1 MATLYGDA
9 SQNNTLPATGTQMT
23 GALYAFTATGG
34 FEMER
39 QFADITRAEDASFIE
54 YDMTDTVQIL
64 YDVRKFNELIGILK
78 DKDNETVLSATD
90 DNRTFTTNEG
100 NEIQAPF
107 ALTGVRDSI
116 TISASDFATQLIAQ
130 DTLTGNPV
138 VSIGIYDG
146 MYTQFETYV
155 RTYFGYF
162 GGFASLFNNSSN
174 FDISTNFDVSGMY
187 DLLTTNGQQEASG
200 AVISDLSGSIQ
211 ITNITELLRYAV
223 DTNLFNNRDPS
234 GELYNDSDASFGAA
248 TGNFGIRDG
257 FIADDLIFIR
267 AGTQITL
274 KLDIAQEAYLP
285 INNLNSG
292 ATNPNYLGN
301 LGTTQTENF
310 IQSTQSSD
318 LAGDFTL
325 STTASLNNITRVLKA
340 PLLLRLANLSGIGGL
355 AFGSE

>member
-9 SQNNTLPATGTQMT
+9 SRNADLNADTSVKLT

-64 YDVRKFNELIGILK
+64 YDVRKFNEAIGIMK
-78 DKDNETVLSATD
+78 DKDNETVISAAD
-90 DNRTFTTNEG
+90 DDRTVTTNEG
-100 NEIQAPF
+100 DVIQAPF
-107 ALTGVRDSI
+107 ALTGTNDQI
-116 TISASDFATQLIAQ
+116 TIDANTFRSQLISQKNA
-130 DTLTGNPV
+130 TGNPV
-138 VSIGIYDG
+138 VSIGVYAG

-187 DLLTTNGQQEASG
+187 DLMTASG
-200 AVISDLSGSIQ
+200 ETDVSGAIVRDISGSIQ

-223 DTNLFNNRDPS
+223 DTNLFNNRGPS
-234 GELYNDSDASFGAA
+234 GETYNDSDASFGVA

-285 INNLNSG
+285 INNLNQG
-292 ATNPNYLGN
+292 TNSFLTTLGSN
-301 LGTTQTENF
+301 QKNNFVQTTSNA
-310 IQSTQSSD
+310 D

-325 STTASLNNITRVLKA
+325 ETTASLNNITRVLKA
-340 PLLLRLANLSGIGGL
+340 PLLLRLANLSGIGGA

>member
-64 YDVRKFNELIGILK
+64 YDVRKFNELIGITK
-78 DKDNETVLSATD
+78 DKDNEIVTAATSD
-90 DNRTFTTNEG
+90 ATTTTNEG
-100 NEIQAPF
+100 TTVPAPF
-107 ALTGVRDSI
+107 ALSGANDSI
-116 TISASDFATQLIAQ
+116 TINASDFATQLIAQ
-130 DTLTGNPV
+130 DGLTGNPV

-223 DTNLFNNRDPS
+223 DTNLFNNRGPS
-234 GELYNDSDASFGAA
+234 GETYNDSDASFGVA

-285 INNLNSG
+285 INNLNQG
-292 ATNPNYLGN
+292 ATNTYLGS
-301 LGTTQTENF
+301 LGTTQTTNF
-310 IQSTQSSD
+310 VQTTGSAD

-340 PLLLRLANLSGIGGL
+340 PLLLRLANLSGLNGA

>member
-1 MATLYGDA
+1 MATVYGDA
-9 SQNNTLPATGTQMT
+9 SQNNTLPAIGTQMT

-64 YDVRKFNELIGILK
+64 YDVRKFNEAIGINK
-78 DKDNETVLSATD
+78 DKDNELVLSATD
-90 DNRTFTTNEG
+90 DNRTVTTNEG
-100 NEIQAPF
+100 DVIQVPF
-107 ALTGVRDSI
+107 ALTGNNDQIDIDANTFRN
-116 TISASDFATQLIAQ
+116 QLISQKNA
-130 DTLTGNPV
+130 TGNPV
-138 VSIGIYDG
+138 VSIGVYAG

-187 DLLTTNGQQEASG
+187 DLMTASG
-200 AVISDLSGSIQ
+200 ETDVNGAIIRDISGSIQ

-223 DTNLFNNRDPS
+223 DTNLFNNRGPS
-234 GELYNDSDASFGAA
+234 GETYNDSDASFGVS

-292 ATNPNYLGN
+292 ATNTHLGS
-301 LGTTQTENF
+301 LGSTQTTNF
-310 IQSTQSSD
+310 VQTTGSAD

-340 PLLLRLANLSGIGGL
+340 PLLLRLANLSGLNGA

>member
-64 YDVRKFNELIGILK
+64 YDVRKFNELIGITK
-78 DKDNETVLSATD
+78 DKDNEIVTAATSD
-90 DNRTFTTNEG
+90 ATITTNEG
-100 NEIQAPF
+100 TTVPAPF
-107 ALTGVRDSI
+107 ALSGANDSI
-116 TISASDFATQLIAQ
+116 TINASDFATQLIAQ
-130 DTLTGNPV
+130 DGLTGNPV

-223 DTNLFNNRDPS
+223 DTNLFNNRGPS
-234 GELYNDSDASFGAA
+234 GETYNDSDASFGVA

-285 INNLNSG
+285 INNLNQG
-292 ATNPNYLGN
+292 ATNTYLGS
-301 LGTTQTENF
+301 LGTTQTTNF
-310 IQSTQSSD
+310 VQTTGSAD

-340 PLLLRLANLSGIGGL
+340 PLLLRLANLSGLNGQ